1 MNFWLIIL
9 CILENGETGEGMV
22 EGNNTGR
29 MDLFSKDI
37 GRMIM
42 RKGVG
47 GLFIQLV
54 IFMKEIGLKIKPK
67 GR

>member
-1 MNFWLIIL
+1 M
-9 CILENGETGEGMV
+9 GEGMV

-29 MDLFSKDI
+29 MGPFSKVI

-42 RKGVG
+42 QKGVG